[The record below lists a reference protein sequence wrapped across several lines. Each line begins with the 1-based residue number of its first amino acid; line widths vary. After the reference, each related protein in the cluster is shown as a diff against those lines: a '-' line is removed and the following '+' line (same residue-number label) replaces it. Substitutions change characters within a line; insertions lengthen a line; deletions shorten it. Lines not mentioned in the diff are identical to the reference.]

1 MVNKKIFI
9 SWLRD
14 SKTKLTHGDP
24 LHNKGL
30 VLERVLITVNSKSIT
45 ILLVFSIQDEQ
56 KSPKPASSEAQITQI
71 EAGRYVIFKKKT
83 PGQPRIKVRLLK
95 SDYNDSKE
103 LIDQLL
109 EKL

>member
-1 MVNKKIFI
+1 M
-9 SWLRD
+9 
-14 SKTKLTHGDP
+14 T
-24 LHNKGL
+24 
-30 VLERVLITVNSKSIT
+30 LERVLTIVNSKSIK
-45 ILLVFSIQDEQ
+45 ILLLFSIQDEQ
-56 KSPKPASSEAQITQI
+56 KSPKPASSEARITQI

-95 SDYNDSKE
+95 SDYKDSKE